1 MKRWRVLLRKCKA
14 AMSCINQPLSKDHH
28 VVWIGKTRKQILLSL
43 SGHNLHKK
51 ELQNYDQLYDSSF
64 PFFCVVQFDLLP
76 SPRVRNP
83 RVKSSFSGL
92 GWGNCLKRSC
102 LGGRGWGKSKIT
114 SLWFCEVRIVSC
126 AVSMTQEFVEEW
138 LETNYLSKLKYVF
151 ERMFQNSKRMWVWC
165 VLDCF
170 FLFFFFFFAKE
181 TKKYFFSLV

>member
-1 MKRWRVLLRKCKA
+1 
-14 AMSCINQPLSKDHH
+14 MSCINQPLSKDHH

-64 PFFCVVQFDLLP
+64 PFYCVVQFDLLP

-114 SLWFCEVRIVSC
+114 SLWFCEVRVVSC

-138 LETNYLSKLKYVF
+138 LETNYQSSVQSCEVLYPYQGGPWVF
-151 ERMFQNSKRMWVWC
+151 FSS
-165 VLDCF
+165 
-170 FLFFFFFFAKE
+170 LFFVFKFIVHA
-181 TKKYFFSLV
+181 FSHIVNLLSFG